1 VPTVLGL
8 ENVDVELL
16 LQLESNL
23 TIGALEQFLEFV
35 RRSYKLSCIVYI
47 CPSFRGRSL
56 IEPFILEAQAP
67 GSAEDFATARRQLLD
82 PMLQL
87 VARSVLPMD
96 WGRIR
101 RGRLA
106 KKGQLVFAD
115 SAGRERQGVSI
126 PVRGPSNSLWALFM
140 AASTES
146 EGAWSARRYEL
157 TKILVHVAHY
167 VHQRAGKIHA
177 EEEPF
182 DLNAITKREIEA
194 LEWVAHGKKLAEI
207 APLMGISVETVKAHL
222 DSARYKLQA
231 LNRLHAVAKA
241 LRAGLIS

>member
-1 VPTVLGL
+1 MASIVGL
-8 ENVDVELL
+8 ENVDLELL

-23 TIGALEQFLEFV
+23 TVDALAQFLEFT
-35 RRSYKLSCIVYI
+35 RRDHNLSSIIYI
-47 CPSFRGRSL
+47 CPSFRGCSL
-56 IEPFILEAQAP
+56 IEPFVLRAD
-67 GSAEDFATARRQLLD
+67 GSGPIEDFETARRKLID
-82 PMLQL
+82 PMLQI
-87 VARSVLPMD
+87 VARAVLPMD

-101 RGRLA
+101 QGRKTGDGLP
-106 KKGQLVFAD
+106 VFAD
-115 SAGRERQGVSI
+115 AAGRDRQGVSI

-146 EGAWSARRYEL
+146 EAAWSARRYEI

-167 VHQRAGKIHA
+167 VHQRAGKMHA

-194 LEWVAHGKKLAEI
+194 LEWAAHGKKLTEI
-207 APLMGISVETVKAHL
+207 AALMSISVETVKAHL

>member
-1 VPTVLGL
+1 VLTVPGL

-23 TIGALEQFLEFV
+23 TVGALEQFLEFV
-35 RRSYKLSCIVYI
+35 RGSYNLSSIVYI

-56 IEPFILEAQAP
+56 AEPFILRAQAP
-67 GSAEDFATARRQLLD
+67 GPAEDFATARGQLID

-87 VARSVLPMD
+87 AARALLPMD

-101 RGRLA
+101 RGRMA
-106 KKGQLVFAD
+106 KEGHLVFVD
-115 SAGRERQGVSI
+115 SAGRDRQGVSI

-146 EGAWSARRYEL
+146 EKAWSARRYEL
-157 TKILVHVAHY
+157 TKILVHIAHY

-194 LEWVAHGKKLAEI
+194 LNWVAHGKKLAEI
-207 APLMGISVETVKAHL
+207 GPLMGISVETVKAHL